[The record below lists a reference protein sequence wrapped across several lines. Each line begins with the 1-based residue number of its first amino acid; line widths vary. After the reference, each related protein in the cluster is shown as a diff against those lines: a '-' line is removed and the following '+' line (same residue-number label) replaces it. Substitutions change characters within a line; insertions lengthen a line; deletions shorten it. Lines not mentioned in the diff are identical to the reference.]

1 MLGSLRHHR
10 AASGTAR
17 RARSASRVAGDT
29 RGYPSCVVGYQE
41 LLSKLLNEMDGLRE
55 ELEEARPWAS
65 KRPPTFVT

>member
-1 MLGSLRHHR
+1 
-10 AASGTAR
+10 
-17 RARSASRVAGDT
+17 
-29 RGYPSCVVGYQE
+29 VVGYQE